1 MNPCEDPT
9 DPSTAPTDPST
20 EPTYDLTP
28 ITDEQT
34 PLANVGLEGDHT
46 CCLMHFLI
54 MLVSMITLGFYTS
67 DRKKLQ
73 KSIFEVKKALKAEGV
88 DVDEAQEEKA

>member
-1 MNPCEDPT
+1 
-9 DPSTAPTDPST
+9 
-20 EPTYDLTP
+20 
-28 ITDEQT
+28 
-34 PLANVGLEGDHT
+34 
-46 CCLMHFLI
+46 MHFLI